1 MKRVLVAIVTI
12 ALLLTACG
20 AEAPAEA
27 TPTETV
33 PTETVPAETTPN
45 YLGTWKLDYL
55 LVGNSKI
62 AQSELESAGN
72 EIANM
77 QFVLKDGGT
86 AYMVIG
92 SNAGFMEWS
101 ETPSGIQLSG
111 NGSSFELAFE
121 DGYLSLAIDN
131 ETALFQK
138 VSDSQLIENADKSA
152 ADVPESSAAEEP
164 ETIPTTE
171 EAPTETTALSEST
184 IRPEFQAAMDAYE
197 EFYDEYCDLMA
208 QYTKNPTDFSLL
220 AKYGNM
226 LSKMTEIDEAFKK
239 WDDADMSTAE
249 AAYYLEVNGR
259 VLQKLAKIMG

>member
-1 MKRVLVAIVTI
+1 MKRAFIAIVTL

-20 AEAPAEA
+20 AKAPAQ
-27 TPTETV
+27 TV
-33 PTETVPAETTPN
+33 PTETAPTETAPVETEPK

-62 AQSELESAGN
+62 AQSELEAADN

-77 QFVLKDGGT
+77 QFVLKDGGV
-86 AYMVIG
+86 AYMVVG
-92 SNAGFMEWS
+92 SKAGFMEWS

-121 DGYLSLAIDN
+121 DGYLSFPSNN

-138 VSDSQLIENADKSA
+138 VSDSQLIENVDDST

-164 ETIPTTE
+164 ETVPTTE
-171 EAPTETTALSEST
+171 EAPTETTENLVDGL
-184 IRPEFQAAMDAYE
+184 RPEFKAAMDAYE

-226 LSKMTEIDEAFKK
+226 LSKMTEVNAAFEK
-239 WDDADMSTAE
+239 WDDSDMSTAE

-259 VLQKLAKIMG
+259 VLQKLAKVAG

>member
-1 MKRVLVAIVTI
+1 MKRVLIAIVTI

-20 AEAPAEA
+20 AKA
-27 TPTETV
+27 
-33 PTETVPAETTPN
+33 PAETTATETVLAETAPAETKPN
-45 YLGTWKLDYL
+45 YLGIWKLDYL

-62 AQSELESAGN
+62 AQSELEAAGN

-86 AYMVIG
+86 AYIVIG
-92 SNAGFMEWS
+92 SNAGFMEWA

-111 NGSSFELAFE
+111 NGSSFELTFE

-138 VSDSQLIENADKSA
+138 VSDSQLIENADHPA
-152 ADVPESSAAEEP
+152 ADVPESGVAE
-164 ETIPTTE
+164 TVPTTE
-171 EAPTETTALSEST
+171 EIPTETTADSENA
-184 IRPEFQAAMDAYE
+184 IRPEFKKAMDAYE

-220 AKYGNM
+220 TKYGNM
-226 LSKMTEIDEAFKK
+226 LSKMTEIDAAFEK
-239 WDDADMSTAE
+239 WNDADMTTAE
-249 AAYYLEVNGR
+249 AAYYLEVNSR
-259 VLQKLAKIMG
+259 VLQKLAKVMG